1 MSTPSRKPIWSLR
14 SQLLV
19 GILLPVIACI
29 ALNMLWSYRASLQAL
44 HTAYDRTLLASA
56 KTIGEQLDVDGYDE
70 HARIHALVP
79 YSALEAFE
87 ADTHTR
93 LYYRVSSLDG
103 QLISGFD
110 DLPFWR
116 GTIPAQP
123 PYAALVD
130 FYDSTYRD
138 QPVRIAVLLQPVA
151 SATGRSMAVIQVAE
165 TLQLRH
171 NLALNL
177 LTETLWQ
184 NAVLLGLLVLTI
196 MIVVQRVTRAVR
208 EVGHAIG
215 QRPHHDFQ
223 PLQRDAVPREL
234 QPWIDGMNRAIERL
248 RDLLSHQ
255 KRFVRDASHQLR
267 TPLAVLKVQV
277 QSARQGDMP
286 AATALQEI
294 EATVDRATLL
304 ANQMLSLAK
313 VEQLRQQPQT
323 GKLTAWD
330 AIVREVAL
338 DLAPLIAD
346 KLLDFELQADT
357 AIPLCAHEWMLRE
370 LVRNLLHNAIR
381 HAPIGSALLVTLTLQ
396 ADRQHACLRILDEG
410 PGLPEELLQRL
421 YQPFSAGDTRN
432 GSGLGLAICMEI
444 VQALQG
450 ILELHNRYQ
459 GPHIIGLQAAA
470 CLPVAAVQSAPA
482 QPPGTAAR

>member
-1 MSTPSRKPIWSLR
+1 MSRQPRKPVWSLR
-14 SQLLV
+14 SQLLT

-29 ALNMLWSYRASLQAL
+29 ALNMWWSYRASLQAL

-56 KTIGEQLDVDGYDE
+56 KTIGEQLDVQGYDE
-70 HARIHALVP
+70 QARIHALVP

-87 ADTHTR
+87 ADTRTR
-93 LYYRVSSLDG
+93 LYYRVSNLEG
-103 QLISGFD
+103 ALISGFD
-110 DLPFWR
+110 DLPFWH

-130 FYDSTYRD
+130 FYDSTYRN

-151 SATGRSMAVIQVAE
+151 SHQGRSMAVIQVAE

-171 NLALNL
+171 NLAWQL

-184 NAVLLGLLVLTI
+184 NAALLALLALTI
-196 MIVVQRVTRAVR
+196 MVVVQRITRSVR

-215 QRPHHDFQ
+215 QRPRHDFH
-223 PLQRDAVPREL
+223 PLQRDTVPREL
-234 QPWIDGMNRAIERL
+234 QPWVDGINRAIERL

-313 VEQLRQQPQT
+313 VEQLRQQPQSD
-323 GKLTAWD
+323 KLTAWD

-357 AIPLCAHEWMLRE
+357 SIPLAAHEWMLRE

-381 HAPIGSALLVTLTLQ
+381 HAPIGSALLVTLTLSP
-396 ADRQHACLRILDEG
+396 DCRHANLHIIDQG
-410 PGLPEELLQRL
+410 PGLSEELLQRL
-421 YQPFSAGDTRN
+421 YQPFSAGSTST
-432 GSGLGLAICMEI
+432 GSGLGLAICLEI
-444 VQALQG
+444 VQALHG
-450 ILELHNRYQ
+450 SLELHNRHQ
-459 GPHIIGLQAAA
+459 GQRIVGLQAVA
-470 CLPVAAVQSAPA
+470 CLPVATPHSAPGLR
-482 QPPGTAAR
+482 PSTATQ

>member
-1 MSTPSRKPIWSLR
+1 MSRQPRKPVWSLR
-14 SQLLV
+14 SQLLAGV
-19 GILLPVIACI
+19 LLPVIACI
-29 ALNMLWSYRASLQAL
+29 ALNMWWSYRASLQAL

-56 KTIGEQLDVDGYDE
+56 KTIGEQLDVQGYDE
-70 HARIHALVP
+70 QARIHALVP

-87 ADTHTR
+87 ADTRTR
-93 LYYRVSSLDG
+93 LYYRVSNLEG
-103 QLISGFD
+103 ALISGFD
-110 DLPFWR
+110 DLPFWH

-130 FYDSTYRD
+130 FYDSTYRN

-151 SATGRSMAVIQVAE
+151 SHQGRSMAVIQVAE

-171 NLALNL
+171 NLAWQL

-184 NAVLLGLLVLTI
+184 NAALLALLALTI
-196 MIVVQRVTRAVR
+196 MVVVQRITRSVR

-215 QRPHHDFQ
+215 QRPRHDFH
-223 PLQRDAVPREL
+223 PLQRDTVPREL
-234 QPWIDGMNRAIERL
+234 QPWVDGINRAIERL

-313 VEQLRQQPQT
+313 VEQLRQQPQSD
-323 GKLTAWD
+323 KLTAWD

-357 AIPLCAHEWMLRE
+357 SIPLAAHEWMLRE

-381 HAPIGSALLVTLTLQ
+381 HAPIGSALLVTLTLSP
-396 ADRQHACLRILDEG
+396 DCRHANLLIIDQG
-410 PGLPEELLQRL
+410 PGLSEELLQRL
-421 YQPFSAGDTRN
+421 YQPFSAGSTST
-432 GSGLGLAICMEI
+432 GSGLGLAICLEI
-444 VQALQG
+444 VQALHG
-450 ILELHNRYQ
+450 SLELHNRHQ
-459 GPHIIGLQAAA
+459 GQRIVGLQAVA
-470 CLPVAAVQSAPA
+470 CLPVATPHSAPGLCPSVTT
-482 QPPGTAAR
+482 Q

>member
-1 MSTPSRKPIWSLR
+1 MSRQPRKPVWSLR
-14 SQLLV
+14 SQLLT

-29 ALNMLWSYRASLQAL
+29 ALNMWWSYRASLQAL

-56 KTIGEQLDVDGYDE
+56 KTIGEQLDVQGYDE
-70 HARIHALVP
+70 QARIHALVP

-87 ADTHTR
+87 ADTRTR
-93 LYYRVSSLDG
+93 LYYRVSNLEG
-103 QLISGFD
+103 ALISGFD
-110 DLPFWR
+110 DLPFWH

-130 FYDSTYRD
+130 FYDSTYRN

-151 SATGRSMAVIQVAE
+151 SHQGRSMAVIQVAE

-171 NLALNL
+171 NLAWQL

-184 NAVLLGLLVLTI
+184 NAALLALLALTI
-196 MIVVQRVTRAVR
+196 MVVVQRITRSVR

-215 QRPHHDFQ
+215 QRPRHDFH
-223 PLQRDAVPREL
+223 PLQRDTVPREL
-234 QPWIDGMNRAIERL
+234 QPWVDGINRAIERL

-313 VEQLRQQPQT
+313 VEQLRQQPQSD
-323 GKLTAWD
+323 KLTAWD

-357 AIPLCAHEWMLRE
+357 SIPLAAHEWMLRE

-381 HAPIGSALLVTLTLQ
+381 HAPIGSALLVTLTLSP
-396 ADRQHACLRILDEG
+396 DCRHANLHIIDQG
-410 PGLPEELLQRL
+410 PGLSEELLQRL
-421 YQPFSAGDTRN
+421 YQPFSAGSTST
-432 GSGLGLAICMEI
+432 GSGLGLAICLEI
-444 VQALQG
+444 VQALHG
-450 ILELHNRYQ
+450 SLELHNRHQ
-459 GPHIIGLQAAA
+459 GQRIVGLQAVA
-470 CLPVAAVQSAPA
+470 CLPVATPHSAPGLCPSVTT
-482 QPPGTAAR
+482 Q

>member
-1 MSTPSRKPIWSLR
+1 MSEPQHRGIWSLR

-171 NLALNL
+171 NLAWNL

-286 AATALQEI
+286 AAMALQEI

-313 VEQLRQQPQT
+313 VEQLRQQSEPPIT
-323 GKLTAWD
+323 RLDEVLRT
-330 AIVREVAL
+330 VAL
-338 DLAPLIAD
+338 EISPLIAQRD
-346 KLLDFELQADT
+346 LDFGIHTEA
-357 AIPLCAHEWMLRE
+357 APVRAHEWMLRE
-370 LVRNLLHNAIR
+370 LTRNLLHNAVR
-381 HAPIGSALLVTLTLQ
+381 HAPQGSELAVDLRCDAHHTALTIS
-396 ADRQHACLRILDEG
+396 DCG
-410 PGLPEELLQRL
+410 PGIEPELAARL
-421 YQPFSAGDTRN
+421 FQPFSAGDVRS
-432 GSGLGLAICMEI
+432 GSGLGLAICQEI
-444 VQALQG
+444 VQALGGSITLTNREQG
-450 ILELHNRYQ
+450 TRIL
-459 GPHIIGLQAAA
+459 GLDAVVRLPLAQHFASAAHGN
-470 CLPVAAVQSAPA
+470 PA
-482 QPPGTAAR
+482 QLSE

>member
-1 MSTPSRKPIWSLR
+1 MSQPRHRGIWSLR
-14 SQLLV
+14 SQLLA
-19 GILLPVIACI
+19 GILLPVVACI

-56 KTIGEQLDVDGYDE
+56 KTISEQLDVDGYDE

-87 ADTHTR
+87 ADIHTR

-116 GTIPAQP
+116 GSIPAQP

-130 FYDSTYRD
+130 FYDSSYRD

-171 NLALNL
+171 NLAWKL

-196 MIVVQRVTRAVR
+196 MIVVQRITRAVR

-215 QRPHHDFQ
+215 QRPRHDFQ

-234 QPWIDGMNRAIERL
+234 QPWIDGMNRTIERL
-248 RDLLSHQ
+248 RELLSHQ

-286 AATALQEI
+286 PATALQEI
-294 EATVDRATLL
+294 EATVDRATQL

-313 VEQLRQQPQT
+313 VEQLRHQPQAATTT
-323 GKLTAWD
+323 GWD

-346 KLLDFELQADT
+346 KMLDFELRADT
-357 AIPLCAHEWMLRE
+357 PVPVPAHEWMLRE

-381 HAPIGSALLVTLTLQ
+381 HAPPGSALLVTLAPQ
-396 ADRQHACLRILDEG
+396 ADRQHSCLHIIDQG
-410 PGLPEELLQRL
+410 PGLSEELLQRL

-432 GSGLGLAICMEI
+432 GSGLGLAICLEI
-444 VQALQG
+444 VQALHG
-450 ILELHNRYQ
+450 RLDLHNRQQ
-459 GPHIIGLQAAA
+459 GARILGLEAVA
-470 CLPVAAVQSAPA
+470 CLPMAPA
-482 QPPGTAAR
+482 EGA

>member
-1 MSTPSRKPIWSLR
+1 M
-14 SQLLV
+14 
-19 GILLPVIACI
+19 
-29 ALNMLWSYRASLQAL
+29 
-44 HTAYDRTLLASA
+44 
-56 KTIGEQLDVDGYDE
+56 DGYDE
-70 HARIHALVP
+70 RARIHALVP

-130 FYDSTYRD
+130 FYGSTYRD

-215 QRPHHDFQ
+215 QRPHQ
-223 PLQRDAVPREL
+223 
-234 QPWIDGMNRAIERL
+234 
-248 RDLLSHQ
+248 
-255 KRFVRDASHQLR
+255 
-267 TPLAVLKVQV
+267 
-277 QSARQGDMP
+277 
-286 AATALQEI
+286 
-294 EATVDRATLL
+294 
-304 ANQMLSLAK
+304 
-313 VEQLRQQPQT
+313 
-323 GKLTAWD
+323 
-330 AIVREVAL
+330 
-338 DLAPLIAD
+338 
-346 KLLDFELQADT
+346 
-357 AIPLCAHEWMLRE
+357 
-370 LVRNLLHNAIR
+370 
-381 HAPIGSALLVTLTLQ
+381 
-396 ADRQHACLRILDEG
+396 
-410 PGLPEELLQRL
+410 
-421 YQPFSAGDTRN
+421 
-432 GSGLGLAICMEI
+432 
-444 VQALQG
+444 
-450 ILELHNRYQ
+450 
-459 GPHIIGLQAAA
+459 
-470 CLPVAAVQSAPA
+470 
-482 QPPGTAAR
+482 

>member
-1 MSTPSRKPIWSLR
+1 MSRQPRKPVWSLR
-14 SQLLV
+14 SQLLA

-29 ALNMLWSYRASLQAL
+29 ALNMWWSYRASLQAL

-56 KTIGEQLDVDGYDE
+56 KTIGEQLDVQGYDE
-70 HARIHALVP
+70 QARIHALVP

-87 ADTHTR
+87 ADTRTR
-93 LYYRVSSLDG
+93 LYYRVSNLEG
-103 QLISGFD
+103 ALISGFD
-110 DLPFWR
+110 DLPFWH

-130 FYDSTYRD
+130 FYDSTYRN
-138 QPVRIAVLLQPVA
+138 QPVRIAVLLQPVG
-151 SATGRSMAVIQVAE
+151 SHQGRSMAVIQVAE

-171 NLALNL
+171 NLAWQL

-184 NAVLLGLLVLTI
+184 NAALLALLALTI
-196 MIVVQRVTRAVR
+196 MVVVQRITRSVR

-215 QRPHHDFQ
+215 QRPRHDFH
-223 PLQRDAVPREL
+223 PLQRDTVPREL
-234 QPWIDGMNRAIERL
+234 QPWVDGINRAIERL

-313 VEQLRQQPQT
+313 VEQLRQQPQSD
-323 GKLTAWD
+323 KLTAWD

-357 AIPLCAHEWMLRE
+357 SIPLAAHEWMLRE

-381 HAPIGSALLVTLTLQ
+381 HAPIGSALLVTLTLSP
-396 ADRQHACLRILDEG
+396 DCRHANLHIIDQG
-410 PGLPEELLQRL
+410 PGLSEELLQRL
-421 YQPFSAGDTRN
+421 YQPFSAGSTST
-432 GSGLGLAICMEI
+432 GSGLGLAICLEI
-444 VQALQG
+444 VQALHG
-450 ILELHNRYQ
+450 SLELHNRHQ
-459 GPHIIGLQAAA
+459 GQRIVGLQAVA
-470 CLPVAAVQSAPA
+470 CLPVATPHSAPGLC
-482 QPPGTAAR
+482 PSAATQ

>member
-1 MSTPSRKPIWSLR
+1 MSEPRHRGIWSLR

-56 KTIGEQLDVDGYDE
+56 KTIGEQLDVDGYDA

-87 ADTHTR
+87 ADTRTR
-93 LYYRVSSLDG
+93 LYYRVSSLNG

-110 DLPFWR
+110 DLHFWH

-171 NLALNL
+171 QLAWSL
-177 LTETLWQ
+177 LLETLWQ
-184 NAVLLGLLVLTI
+184 NAVLLVLLVLTI

-208 EVGHAIG
+208 EVGNAIG
-215 QRPHHDFQ
+215 QRPRHDFQ

-234 QPWIDGMNRAIERL
+234 QPWVDGVNRAVERL
-248 RDLLSHQ
+248 RELLSHQ

-286 AATALQEI
+286 PATALQEI
-294 EATVDRATLL
+294 EATVDRATQL

-313 VEQLRQQPQT
+313 VEQLRQQPQAT
-323 GKLTAWD
+323 TPTAWD

-357 AIPLCAHEWMLRE
+357 PTPVPAHEWMLRE

-381 HAPIGSALLVTLTLQ
+381 HAPPGSALLVTLTPR
-396 ADRQHACLRILDEG
+396 ADGQHACLRILDEG

-444 VQALQG
+444 VQALHG
-450 ILELHNRYQ
+450 RLELHNRRQQ
-459 GPHIIGLQAAA
+459 GPHQQGLEAVA
-470 CLPVAAVQSAPA
+470 CLP
-482 QPPGTAAR
+482 TATDRTPQ

>member
-1 MSTPSRKPIWSLR
+1 
-14 SQLLV
+14 
-19 GILLPVIACI
+19 
-29 ALNMLWSYRASLQAL
+29 
-44 HTAYDRTLLASA
+44 
-56 KTIGEQLDVDGYDE
+56 
-70 HARIHALVP
+70 
-79 YSALEAFE
+79 
-87 ADTHTR
+87 
-93 LYYRVSSLDG
+93 
-103 QLISGFD
+103 
-110 DLPFWR
+110 
-116 GTIPAQP
+116 
-123 PYAALVD
+123 
-130 FYDSTYRD
+130 
-138 QPVRIAVLLQPVA
+138 
-151 SATGRSMAVIQVAE
+151 MAVIQVAE

-171 NLALNL
+171 NLAWNL

-248 RDLLSHQ
+248 RELLSHQ

-286 AATALQEI
+286 PATALQEI
-294 EATVDRATLL
+294 EATVDRATQL

-313 VEQLRQQPQT
+313 VEQLRQQPQAATAT
-323 GKLTAWD
+323 GWD

-346 KLLDFELQADT
+346 KMLDFELRADT
-357 AIPLCAHEWMLRE
+357 PVPLSAHEWMLRE

-381 HAPIGSALLVTLTLQ
+381 HAPPGSALLVTLTPQ
-396 ADRQHACLRILDEG
+396 ADRQHACLHIIDQG
-410 PGLPEELLQRL
+410 PGLSEELLQRL

-432 GSGLGLAICMEI
+432 GSGLGLAICLEI
-444 VQALQG
+444 VQALHG
-450 ILELHNRYQ
+450 RLELHNRQ
-459 GPHIIGLQAAA
+459 QDARILGLEAVA
-470 CLPVAAVQSAPA
+470 CLPMAPA
-482 QPPGTAAR
+482 EGA

>member
-1 MSTPSRKPIWSLR
+1 MSRQPRKPVWSLR
-14 SQLLV
+14 SQLLA

-29 ALNMLWSYRASLQAL
+29 ALNMWWSYRASLQAL

-56 KTIGEQLDVDGYDE
+56 KTIGEQLDVQGYDE
-70 HARIHALVP
+70 QARIHALVP

-87 ADTHTR
+87 ADTRTR
-93 LYYRVSSLDG
+93 LYYRVSNLEG
-103 QLISGFD
+103 ALISGFD
-110 DLPFWR
+110 DLPFWH

-130 FYDSTYRD
+130 FYDSTYRN

-151 SATGRSMAVIQVAE
+151 SHQGRSMAVIQVAE

-171 NLALNL
+171 NLAWQL

-184 NAVLLGLLVLTI
+184 NAALLALLALTI
-196 MIVVQRVTRAVR
+196 MVVVQRITRSVR

-215 QRPHHDFQ
+215 QRPRHDFH
-223 PLQRDAVPREL
+223 PLQRDTVPREL
-234 QPWIDGMNRAIERL
+234 QPWVDGINRAIERL

-313 VEQLRQQPQT
+313 VEQLRQQPQSD
-323 GKLTAWD
+323 KLTAWD

-357 AIPLCAHEWMLRE
+357 SIPLAAHEWMLRE

-381 HAPIGSALLVTLTLQ
+381 HAPIGSALLVTLTLSP
-396 ADRQHACLRILDEG
+396 DCRHANLHIIDQG
-410 PGLPEELLQRL
+410 PGLSEELLQRL
-421 YQPFSAGDTRN
+421 YQPFSAGSTST
-432 GSGLGLAICMEI
+432 GSGLGLAICLEI
-444 VQALQG
+444 VQALHG
-450 ILELHNRYQ
+450 SLELHNRHQ
-459 GPHIIGLQAAA
+459 GQRIVGLQAVA
-470 CLPVAAVQSAPA
+470 CLPVATPHSAPGLCPSVTT
-482 QPPGTAAR
+482 Q

>member
-1 MSTPSRKPIWSLR
+1 MTLPTPRRIWSLR
-14 SQLLV
+14 SQLLL

-56 KTIGEQLDVDGYDE
+56 KTIGEQLDVDGYDAQA
-70 HARIHALVP
+70 HIHALVP

-87 ADTHTR
+87 ADSRTR

-116 GTIPAQP
+116 GSIAAQP

-130 FYDSTYRD
+130 FYDSSYRG

-151 SATGRSMAVIQVAE
+151 SYKGRSMAVIQVAE

-171 NLALNL
+171 QLVWGL

-184 NAVLLGLLVLTI
+184 NAVLLALLVLTI
-196 MIVVQRVTRAVR
+196 MVVVQRVTRSVR
-208 EVGHAIG
+208 EVGNAIG
-215 QRPHHDFQ
+215 QRPRHNFQ
-223 PLQRDAVPREL
+223 PLPRHSVPREL
-234 QPWIDGMNRAIERL
+234 QPWMDGMNRTMEQL
-248 RDLLSHQ
+248 RDLLSRQ

-294 EATVDRATLL
+294 EATVDRATAL

-313 VEQLRQQPQT
+313 VDQLRQQPEAAT
-323 GKLTAWD
+323 LTAWD

-346 KLLDFELQADT
+346 KALDFELQADAST
-357 AIPLCAHEWMLRE
+357 PVCAHEWMLRE

-381 HAPIGSALLVTLTLQ
+381 HAPPGSALLVTLAAQ
-396 ADRQHACLRILDEG
+396 ADGRHTCLHVIDHG
-410 PGLPEELLQRL
+410 PGLPDELLQRL
-421 YQPFSAGDTRN
+421 YQPFSAGDSRH
-432 GSGLGLAICMEI
+432 GSGLGLAICLES
-444 VQALQG
+444 VQALHG
-450 ILELHNRYQ
+450 SLALHNRQQ
-459 GPHIIGLQAAA
+459 GDGEGAHVLGLQAVA
-470 CLPVAAVQSAPA
+470 CLPMAA
-482 QPPGTAAR
+482 AAH

>member
-1 MSTPSRKPIWSLR
+1 MSRQPRKPVWSLR
-14 SQLLV
+14 SQLLT

-29 ALNMLWSYRASLQAL
+29 ALNMWWSYRASLQAL

-56 KTIGEQLDVDGYDE
+56 KTIGEQLDVQGYDE
-70 HARIHALVP
+70 QARIHALVP

-87 ADTHTR
+87 ADTRTR

-103 QLISGFD
+103 QVISGFD

-116 GTIPAQP
+116 GSIPAQP

-151 SATGRSMAVIQVAE
+151 SHQGRSMAVIQVAE

-171 NLALNL
+171 NLAWQL

-184 NAVLLGLLVLTI
+184 NAALLALLALTI
-196 MIVVQRVTRAVR
+196 MVVVQRITRSVR

-215 QRPHHDFQ
+215 QRPRHDFH
-223 PLQRDAVPREL
+223 PLQRDTVPREL
-234 QPWIDGMNRAIERL
+234 QPWVDGINRAIERL

-313 VEQLRQQPQT
+313 VEQLRQQPQSD
-323 GKLTAWD
+323 KLTAWD

-357 AIPLCAHEWMLRE
+357 SIPLAAHEWMLRE

-381 HAPIGSALLVTLTLQ
+381 HAPIGSALLVTLTLSP
-396 ADRQHACLRILDEG
+396 DCRHANLHIIDQG
-410 PGLPEELLQRL
+410 PGLSEELLQRL
-421 YQPFSAGDTRN
+421 YQPFSAGSTST
-432 GSGLGLAICMEI
+432 GSGLGLAICLEI
-444 VQALQG
+444 VQALHG
-450 ILELHNRYQ
+450 SLELHNRHQ
-459 GPHIIGLQAAA
+459 GQRIVGLQAVA
-470 CLPVAAVQSAPA
+470 CLPVATPHSAPGLCPSVTT
-482 QPPGTAAR
+482 Q

>member
-1 MSTPSRKPIWSLR
+1 MSRQPRKPVWSLR
-14 SQLLV
+14 SQLLA

-29 ALNMLWSYRASLQAL
+29 ALNMWWSYRASLQAL

-56 KTIGEQLDVDGYDE
+56 KTIGEQLDVQGYDE
-70 HARIHALVP
+70 QARIHALVP

-87 ADTHTR
+87 ADTRTR
-93 LYYRVSSLDG
+93 LYYRVSNLEG
-103 QLISGFD
+103 ALISGFD
-110 DLPFWR
+110 DLPFWH

-130 FYDSTYRD
+130 FYDSTYRN

-151 SATGRSMAVIQVAE
+151 SHQGRSMAVIQVAE

-171 NLALNL
+171 NLAWQL

-184 NAVLLGLLVLTI
+184 NAALLALLALTI
-196 MIVVQRVTRAVR
+196 MVVVQRITRSVR

-215 QRPHHDFQ
+215 QRPRHDFH
-223 PLQRDAVPREL
+223 PLQRDTVPREL
-234 QPWIDGMNRAIERL
+234 QPWVDGINRAIERL

-313 VEQLRQQPQT
+313 VEQLRQQPQSD
-323 GKLTAWD
+323 KLTAWD

-338 DLAPLIAD
+338 DLAPLIAE

-357 AIPLCAHEWMLRE
+357 SIPLAAHEWMLRE

-381 HAPIGSALLVTLTLQ
+381 HAPIGSALLVTLTLSP
-396 ADRQHACLRILDEG
+396 DCRHANLHIIDQG
-410 PGLPEELLQRL
+410 PGLSEELLQRL
-421 YQPFSAGDTRN
+421 YQPFSAGSTST
-432 GSGLGLAICMEI
+432 GSGLGLAICLEI
-444 VQALQG
+444 VQALHG
-450 ILELHNRYQ
+450 SLELHNRHQ
-459 GPHIIGLQAAA
+459 GQRIVGLQAVA
-470 CLPVAAVQSAPA
+470 CLPVATPHSAPGLCPSVTT
-482 QPPGTAAR
+482 Q